1 MFQVRTSVIIVPTT
15 EVRHILGVQVRAA
28 ALAAWREIARRGE
41 GLEMAHLQITFEG
54 VTLAIC
60 SRLRRDGLIE
70 IEVEVGDPKQAARV
84 IPAAELRR
92 AESRLLGFS
101 GAPVRRR

>member
-41 GLEMAHLQITFEG
+41 GLEMAHFQITSK
-54 VTLAIC
+54 A
-60 SRLRRDGLIE
+60 
-70 IEVEVGDPKQAARV
+70 
-84 IPAAELRR
+84 
-92 AESRLLGFS
+92 
-101 GAPVRRR
+101 

>member
-15 EVRHILGVQVRAA
+15 EVRQILGVQVRNA

-41 GLEMAHLQITFEG
+41 GLEMAHFQITFEG
-54 VTLAIC
+54 VTLAIS

-70 IEVEVGDPKQAARV
+70 IEIAIGDSKQAARV

-92 AESRLLGFS
+92 AESRLFGFS
-101 GAPVRRR
+101 SRPMRRR